1 MITTITG
8 KNQITIPAKLV
19 NELNLHPGIRID
31 WSVSEDG
38 LLIARPLPPR
48 GELARQTAG
57 MGRKWLRKDD
67 DPIADLID
75 ERAHADK
82 DEGLS

>member
-19 NELNLHPGIRID
+19 NELDLRPGVQID
-31 WSVSEDG
+31 WSISEDG
-38 LLIARPLPPR
+38 LLMARPLPAR

-57 MGRKWLRKDD
+57 MGRQWLRKGM

-75 ERAHADK
+75 ERAQADTG
-82 DEGLS
+82 EGLT